1 MLGQGY
7 HGGIPPTLEDI
18 EDNVEKVDIFVSN
31 WLGHHT
37 RVSVPMQRFL
47 VANMLRHW
55 HETVDLIQKEPKGIY
70 SDDNYKKHNYVHKIF
85 DILHNI
91 NVSEETFLGWVKSV
105 RHGFIKR
112 NALSMSQEVLQEIG
126 YTDIMVDTRSMLE
139 KMEMMS
145 TQ

>member
-7 HGGIPPTLEDI
+7 HGGIPPTLDDI
-18 EDNVEKVDIFVSN
+18 EDDVEKVEMFVSS

-37 RVSVPMQRFL
+37 KVSVSMQRFL

-55 HETVDLIQKEPKGIY
+55 NETINLIQKEPKGIY
-70 SDDNYKKHNYVHKIF
+70 SDDNYKKHNFVHKVY
-85 DILHNI
+85 DILHNQNI
-91 NVSEETFLGWVKSV
+91 SEETFLRWVSSV

-112 NALSMSQEVLQEIG
+112 NALSMSQEVLGEIG
-126 YTDIMVDTRSMLE
+126 CTDILIDTRSILE
-139 KMEMMS
+139 QMEMMS